1 MECNISADYGAIE
14 HHSFNYQQIV
24 SGLSAI
30 IMMGVVI
37 GGYVIVIITSK
48 QIFSKLNK
56 VRMSKKTK
64 RLQKQLAI
72 LMISQ
77 ALLPVICVVAPLAI
91 LFALVYSRINIGP
104 YASFAAILF
113 SWQPCPHALLP
124 VICVVAPLAILF
136 ALVYSQINIG
146 PYASFAAILFS
157 WQPCPHV
164 YITLCFVSPFR
175 RRIRAIMHCRRIEAS
190 DLRTVTAIIPSTKSV
205 GGQFEGLTPI
215 K

>member
-1 MECNISADYGAIE
+1 MYACLQAIE

-56 VRMSKKTK
+56 VRMSEKTK

-77 ALLPVICVVAPLAI
+77 VCITRNDTLHLYLEKFICREI
-91 LFALVYSRINIGP
+91 
-104 YASFAAILF
+104 
-113 SWQPCPHALLP
+113 
-124 VICVVAPLAILF
+124 
-136 ALVYSQINIG
+136 
-146 PYASFAAILFS
+146 
-157 WQPCPHV
+157 
-164 YITLCFVSPFR
+164 
-175 RRIRAIMHCRRIEAS
+175 
-190 DLRTVTAIIPSTKSV
+190 
-205 GGQFEGLTPI
+205 
-215 K
+215 